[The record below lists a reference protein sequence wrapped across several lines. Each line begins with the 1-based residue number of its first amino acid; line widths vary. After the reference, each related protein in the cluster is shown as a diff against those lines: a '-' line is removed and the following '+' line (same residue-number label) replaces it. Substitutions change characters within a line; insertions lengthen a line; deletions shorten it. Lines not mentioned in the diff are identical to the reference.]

1 MEDIMA
7 RLNVEA
13 VAEDTLVASEDRP
26 ANRIVASVTDPN
38 GEPVTGLTAANF
50 RIDPM
55 AAGNGLKVN
64 VARVSAA
71 RLPGF
76 YHIDVVPAA
85 AEPRPRSVCV
95 FAIAASR
102 GADKGQT
109 LATLAVD

>member
-1 MEDIMA
+1 MA
-7 RLNVEA
+7 RLTVEA
-13 VAEDTLVASEDRP
+13 VAEDITAAPEERP

-55 AAGNGLKVN
+55 LIGNGLKVN

-76 YHIDVVPAA
+76 YHIDVVPSDP
-85 AEPRPRSVCV
+85 EPRPRSICV
-95 FAIAASR
+95 FAIVASR
-102 GADKGQT
+102 GTDKGQT

>member
-1 MEDIMA
+1 MA

-13 VAEDTLVASEDRP
+13 VAEDAAAAAEEPPTK
-26 ANRIVASVTDPN
+26 RIVASVTDPN

-55 AAGNGLKVN
+55 AASNGAKVN
-64 VARVSAA
+64 VTRVSAG

-76 YHIDVVPAA
+76 YHIDIANG
-85 AEPRPRSVCV
+85 AEPQPRSVCV

-102 GADKGQT
+102 GTDKGQT
-109 LATLAVD
+109 LATVAVD

>member
-1 MEDIMA
+1 MA

-13 VAEDTLVASEDRP
+13 VAEDTLTAPEERP
-26 ANRIVASVTDPN
+26 SNRIVASVTDPN

-55 AAGNGLKVN
+55 AASNGAQVN
-64 VARVSAA
+64 VQRVSAG

-76 YHIDVVPAA
+76 YHIDVVPANGA
-85 AEPRPRSVCV
+85 GHRKVGV

-102 GADKGQT
+102 GIDKGQT
-109 LATLAVD
+109 LATFAVD

>member
-1 MEDIMA
+1 MA
-7 RLNVEA
+7 RLTVEA
-13 VAEDTLVASEDRP
+13 VAEDTLAAPEERP
-26 ANRIVASVTDPN
+26 TNRIVASVTDPN

-55 AAGNGLKVN
+55 AATNGGAQVN

-76 YHIDVVPAA
+76 YHIDVVPTNGYGH
-85 AEPRPRSVCV
+85 RKVCV

-102 GADKGQT
+102 GTDKGQT
-109 LATLAVD
+109 LATFAVD

>member
-1 MEDIMA
+1 MA
-7 RLNVEA
+7 RLTVEA
-13 VAEDTLVASEDRP
+13 VAEDTLVAPEERP
-26 ANRIVASVTDPN
+26 TNRIVASVSDPN

-50 RIDPM
+50 LIDPM
-55 AAGNGLKVN
+55 AAGNAAKVN

-76 YHIDVVPAA
+76 YHIDVVPNG
-85 AEPRPRSVCV
+85 AEPRRSVHV

>member
-1 MEDIMA
+1 MA
-7 RLNVEA
+7 RLTVEA
-13 VAEDTLVASEDRP
+13 VAEDTLTAPEERP
-26 ANRIVASVTDPN
+26 TNRIVASVTDPN

-55 AAGNGLKVN
+55 ASGNGAAVH
-64 VARVSAA
+64 VAQVSAA

-76 YHIDVVPAA
+76 YHIHVVPNGGNGAG
-85 AEPRPRSVCV
+85 SVHV

-109 LATLAVD
+109 LATVAVD

>member
-1 MEDIMA
+1 MA
-7 RLNVEA
+7 RLTVEA
-13 VAEDTLVASEDRP
+13 VAEDTLVAPEERP
-26 ANRIVASVTDPN
+26 TNRIVASVTDPN

-50 RIDPM
+50 LIDPM
-55 AAGNGLKVN
+55 AAGNAAKVN

-76 YHIDVVPAA
+76 YHIDVVPNG
-85 AEPRPRSVCV
+85 AEPRPRSVQV

>member
-1 MEDIMA
+1 MA
-7 RLNVEA
+7 RLTVEA
-13 VAEDTLVASEDRP
+13 VSEDTVAAPEVERP
-26 ANRIVASVTDPN
+26 TNHIVASVTDPN

-55 AAGNGLKVN
+55 ISGNGAKVN
-64 VARVSAA
+64 VASVSAG

-76 YHIDVVPAA
+76 YHINVVPSP
-85 AEPRPRSVCV
+85 EPDARRGIHV

-109 LATLAVD
+109 LATVAVD

>member
-1 MEDIMA
+1 MA
-7 RLNVEA
+7 RLTVEA
-13 VAEDTLVASEDRP
+13 VAEDIVAPPEERP

-55 AAGNGLKVN
+55 VTGNGLKVN

-71 RLPGF
+71 GLPGF
-76 YHIDVVPAA
+76 YHIDVVPSGH
-85 AEPRPRSVCV
+85 EPRPRSVCV

-102 GADKGQT
+102 GVDKGQT

>member
-1 MEDIMA
+1 MA

-13 VAEDTLVASEDRP
+13 VAEDTVVAPEERP
-26 ANRIVASVTDPN
+26 TNRIVASVTDPN

-55 AAGNGLKVN
+55 VADAKVN

-76 YHIDVVPAA
+76 YHIDVVPNGGD
-85 AEPRPRSVCV
+85 PRPRSVLV

>member
-1 MEDIMA
+1 MA
-7 RLNVEA
+7 RLTVEA
-13 VAEDTLVASEDRP
+13 VAEDTLAAPEERP
-26 ANRIVASVTDPN
+26 TNRIVASVTDPN

-55 AAGNGLKVN
+55 AASNGAHVN
-64 VARVSAA
+64 VQRVSAG

-76 YHIDVVPAA
+76 YHIDLVPANGA
-85 AEPRPRSVCV
+85 GHRKVCV

-109 LATLAVD
+109 LATFAVD

>member
-1 MEDIMA
+1 MA
-7 RLNVEA
+7 RLTVEA
-13 VAEDTLVASEDRP
+13 VAEDSLAAPEERP
-26 ANRIVASVTDPN
+26 TNRIVASVTDPN

-55 AAGNGLKVN
+55 AATNAAQVN

-76 YHIDVVPAA
+76 YHIDVVPANGSGA
-85 AEPRPRSVCV
+85 RKICV

-109 LATLAVD
+109 LATFAVD

>member
-1 MEDIMA
+1 MA

-13 VAEDTLVASEDRP
+13 VAEDTLVAPEERP

-55 AAGNGLKVN
+55 AAGNGINVN

-76 YHIDVVPAA
+76 YHIDVVPSGH
-85 AEPRPRSVCV
+85 EPRPRSACV

-102 GADKGQT
+102 GTDKGQT

>member
-1 MEDIMA
+1 MA
-7 RLNVEA
+7 RLTVEA
-13 VAEDTLVASEDRP
+13 VSEDTVAAPEVERP
-26 ANRIVASVTDPN
+26 TNHIVASVTDPN

-55 AAGNGLKVN
+55 ISGNGAQVN
-64 VARVSAA
+64 VASVRAG

-76 YHIDVVPAA
+76 YHINVVPTPQ
-85 AEPRPRSVCV
+85 EERRGIHV

-109 LATLAVD
+109 LATVAVD

>member
-1 MEDIMA
+1 MA
-7 RLNVEA
+7 RLTVEA
-13 VAEDTLVASEDRP
+13 VAEDTLTAPEERP
-26 ANRIVASVTDPN
+26 TNRIVASVTDPN

-55 AAGNGLKVN
+55 ATANGAQVN

-76 YHIDVVPAA
+76 YHIDVVPANGA
-85 AEPRPRSVCV
+85 GHRKVCV

-102 GADKGQT
+102 GADKG
-109 LATLAVD
+109 

>member
-1 MEDIMA
+1 MA
-7 RLNVEA
+7 RLTVEA
-13 VAEDTLVASEDRP
+13 VAEDTLAAPEERP
-26 ANRIVASVTDPN
+26 TNRIVASVTDPN

-55 AAGNGLKVN
+55 ASGNGAN
-64 VARVSAA
+64 VHVAQVSAA

-76 YHIDVVPAA
+76 YHIHVVPNGGTAG
-85 AEPRPRSVCV
+85 RSAHV

-109 LATLAVD
+109 LATVAVD

>member
-1 MEDIMA
+1 MA

-13 VAEDTLVASEDRP
+13 VAEDTLTAPEERP
-26 ANRIVASVTDPN
+26 TNRILASVTDPN

-55 AAGNGLKVN
+55 ASGNGAN
-64 VARVSAA
+64 VHVTQVSAA

-76 YHIDVVPAA
+76 YHIHVVPSGGTGS
-85 AEPRPRSVCV
+85 RSAHV

-102 GADKGQT
+102 GTDKGQT
-109 LATLAVD
+109 LATVAVD